1 MKFIKQQDSKSA
13 SGLETK
19 KSVTFDYQTKKL
31 FKTKEN
37 KITAK
42 NNVASESYANYVK
55 DKMDTYLKNQRMY
68 EWKVKNE
75 QKQQDPTLNSMKQSK
90 VSVSK
95 HKSSNP
101 VPNLL
106 QSDKTK
112 QSSENKKSKGIHK
125 SSRLQVYNHQ
135 KQNTELEN
143 SMSKIFS
150 NCNRQEEM
158 RKLMK
163 MKSGKVEKAKK
174 KGKGNKFIIICR
186 K

>member
-13 SGLETK
+13 LGLETK
-19 KSVTFDYQTKKL
+19 KNVTFDYQTKKL

-37 KITAK
+37 KTEK
-42 NNVASESYANYVK
+42 NNVASQSYANYVK

-75 QKQQDPTLNSMKQSK
+75 QKQQDPTLNKMKQSK

-95 HKSSNP
+95 HASSNL
-101 VPNLL
+101 VNNLL

-135 KQNTELEN
+135 KQNTDLEN
-143 SMSKIFS
+143 TMSKIFS

-174 KGKGNKFIIICR
+174 KGKGNNLLLYA
-186 K
+186 